1 MVRGRGSKQAP
12 PNATREAVG
21 CFLMLLL
28 GAIVT
33 LAGLVILLPGLVATL
48 AGKPVP
54 GLGRS
59 VLMWMV
65 APGIGLAIVAWLT
78 YGLPRRNDPS
88 RRR

>member
-1 MVRGRGSKQAP
+1 MKQAP

-21 CFLMLLL
+21 CFLMLIL

-33 LAGLVILLPGLVATL
+33 LAGLVILLPGLVANM

-54 GLGRS
+54 GLWRS
-59 VLMWMV
+59 ILIWMV
-65 APGIGLAIVAWLT
+65 APAIGCAIVAWLT
-78 YGLPRRNDPS
+78 YGLPRRSDPP